1 MVANGHHRGTAIV
14 IIKVFFF
21 YLSLRPKGD
30 KKRQGNFMMKL
41 LPLILLFFWW
51 LLLKK
56 IALLTA
62 PKKSKIRS
70 ATKLSKKAE
79 KLFWDSFH
87 KGDYQN
93 IDKVLFYLQGG
104 LILEKNPNNPKPP
117 LHRLYSYVE
126 SFRERKKLQ

>member
-1 MVANGHHRGTAIV
+1 
-14 IIKVFFF
+14 
-21 YLSLRPKGD
+21 
-30 KKRQGNFMMKL
+30 MMKL
-41 LPLILLFFWW
+41 LPLILLFFFGGCYS
-51 LLLKK
+51 K

-93 IDKVLFYLQGG
+93 IDKVLFYLQAAY
-104 LILEKNPNNPKPP
+104 LENPNNPKLP
-117 LHRLYSYVE
+117 LT
-126 SFRERKKLQ
+126 